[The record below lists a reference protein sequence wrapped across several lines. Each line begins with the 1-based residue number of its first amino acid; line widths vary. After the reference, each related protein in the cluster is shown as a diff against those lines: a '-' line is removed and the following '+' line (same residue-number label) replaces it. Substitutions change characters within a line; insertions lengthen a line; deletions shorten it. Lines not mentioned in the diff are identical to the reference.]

1 MSLLST
7 LATETLFR
15 KEMFPQTV
23 SSESDAA
30 AFPSTGRKVTLLLR
44 LNEREKT
51 KQQKHHKI
59 PAQYKI
65 LFLFLLFNLVSNL
78 ENKIIFQVSLLISI
92 LTNYYQLF
100 QKNQKM

>member
-1 MSLLST
+1 MSLLTT

-23 SSESDAA
+23 SSESDAD

-65 LFLFLLFNLVSNL
+65 LFLFFNLVSNL
-78 ENKIIFQVSLLISI
+78 ENKIIFQVSLLISN

-100 QKNQKM
+100 QKNQKI